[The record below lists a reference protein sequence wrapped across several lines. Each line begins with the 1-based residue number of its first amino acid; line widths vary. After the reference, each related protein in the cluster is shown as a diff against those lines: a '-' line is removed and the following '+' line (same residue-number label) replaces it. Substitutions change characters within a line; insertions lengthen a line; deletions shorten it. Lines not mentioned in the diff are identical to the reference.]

1 MKIALISMEI
11 IPGRPDL
18 NAVAMAERIREAK
31 DAHAELALFPALS
44 LSGLFLGSVWKQPS
58 FVRDCTAYAEEI
70 AAAAAGITVIFGN
83 VDAGGEGCCGLSRTL
98 LHARDGVLREVARRP
113 LHGAGTRFSP
123 LLYELPGEHVIL
135 AADASPFPLC
145 FGAGS
150 LAETAREKH
159 SSIFYVNT
167 LGLQDKGKTV
177 YAFPGR
183 AHAFN
188 EKGERVLMSPAY
200 TEGVTVI
207 DTEHLPPVLTSHS
220 EKPIAPI
227 HRTLRYAVRKFLAR
241 IHMKR
246 VVIGISGGIDSA
258 VADALYVDAIGAEN
272 VLLVNMPSKF
282 NSATTKGLAAQL
294 AKNLGCRHMIVP
306 IEESVSYTAK
316 QLSEIPI
323 EGAAAAPGE
332 HLTISSFV
340 RENMQARNRSGRV
353 LGTIAAAW
361 GAGFTCNGNKAE
373 TTVGYATLYGDLA
386 GFLCA
391 LADLWKYQVYDLAR
405 YLNENVY
412 RREAI
417 PQGIIDI
424 VPSAELSDAQ
434 NVDEGKGDP
443 IHYPY
448 HDYLFRAFVEADRN
462 PEDILTHYADDDLE
476 AYIGCEKGL
485 VKTYFPTAADFIA
498 DLERWWGLYTG
509 MAVAKRI
516 QSPPLLSVSG
526 RAYGSDHP
534 ESQIGSY
541 ETIRYRALKEKL
553 LQK

>member
-18 NAVAMAERIREAK
+18 NAAAMAERIREAK

-58 FVRDCTAYAEEI
+58 FVRDCMAYAEEI
-70 AAAAAGITVIFGN
+70 AAAADGITVVFGN
-83 VDAGGEGCCGLSRTL
+83 AAEAESCTSVRRTL
-98 LHARDGVLREVARRP
+98 MEARDGMLREVAHSP
-113 LHGAGTRFSP
+113 LHGTGNTFAP
-123 LLYELPGEHVIL
+123 LLYELPNENIIL
-135 AADASPFPLC
+135 AADASPFPIC

-150 LAETAREKH
+150 LAETAREKRKN
-159 SSIFYVNT
+159 IFYINT

-183 AHAFN
+183 AYVFSAA
-188 EKGERVLMSPAY
+188 GEHVTMSPAY
-200 TEGVTVI
+200 TEGITVV
-207 DTEHLPPVLTSHS
+207 DTDTLPAPILSHA
-220 EKPIAPI
+220 EPPIAPI
-227 HRTLRYAVRKFLAR
+227 HRMLRYAVRKFLAR

-258 VADALYVDAIGAEN
+258 VAAALYVDAIGAEN

-332 HLTISSFV
+332 RLTISSFV

-405 YLNENVY
+405 YLNEHVY
-412 RREAI
+412 GRETI

-443 IHYPY
+443 IRYPY

-485 VKTYFPTAADFIA
+485 VKTYFPTAEDFIT
-498 DLERWWGLYTG
+498 DLEHWWGIYRG

-526 RAYGSDHP
+526 HAYGSDYP
-534 ESQIGSY
+534 ESQIGAY
-541 ETIRYRALKEKL
+541 ETIAYRALKEKL
-553 LQK
+553 LHK

>member
-18 NAVAMAERIREAK
+18 NAADMAERIREAK

-58 FVRDCTAYAEEI
+58 FVRDCIAYAEEI
-70 AAAAAGITVIFGN
+70 AAAADGITVVFGN
-83 VDAGGEGCCGLSRTL
+83 AAEAESCTSVRRTL
-98 LHARDGVLREVARRP
+98 MEARDGMLREVAHSP
-113 LHGAGTRFSP
+113 LHGTGNTFAP
-123 LLYELPGEHVIL
+123 LLYELPNENIIL
-135 AADASPFPLC
+135 AADASPFPIC

-227 HRTLRYAVRKFLAR
+227 YRTLRYAVRKFLAR

-258 VADALYVDAIGAEN
+258 VAAALYVDAIGAEN

-405 YLNENVY
+405 YLNEHVY
-412 RREAI
+412 GRETI

-443 IHYPY
+443 IRYPY

-476 AYIGCEKGL
+476 TYIGCEKGL
-485 VKTYFPTAADFIA
+485 VKTYFPTAEDFIA
-498 DLERWWGLYTG
+498 DLEHWWGIYRG

-526 RAYGSDHP
+526 HAYGSDYP
-534 ESQIGSY
+534 ESQIGAY
-541 ETIRYRALKEKL
+541 ETITYRALKEKL
-553 LQK
+553 LHK

>member
-18 NAVAMAERIREAK
+18 NAAAMVERIREAK

-58 FVRDCTAYAEEI
+58 FVRDCMAYAEEI
-70 AAAAAGITVIFGN
+70 AAAADGITVVFGN
-83 VDAGGEGCCGLSRTL
+83 AAEAESCTSVRRTL
-98 LHARDGVLREVARRP
+98 MEARDGMLREVAHSP
-113 LHGAGTRFSP
+113 LHGTGNTFAP
-123 LLYELPGEHVIL
+123 LLYELPNENIIL
-135 AADASPFPLC
+135 AADASPFPIC

-150 LAETAREKH
+150 LAETAREKRKN
-159 SSIFYVNT
+159 IFYINT

-183 AHAFN
+183 AYVFSAA
-188 EKGERVLMSPAY
+188 GERVTMSPAY
-200 TEGVTVI
+200 TEGITVV
-207 DTEHLPPVLTSHS
+207 DTDTLPAPILSHA
-220 EKPIAPI
+220 EPPIAPI
-227 HRTLRYAVRKFLAR
+227 HRMLRYAVRKFLAR

-258 VADALYVDAIGAEN
+258 VAAALYVDAIGAEN

-332 HLTISSFV
+332 RLTISSFV

-405 YLNENVY
+405 YLNEHVY
-412 RREAI
+412 GRETI

-443 IHYPY
+443 IRYPY

-485 VKTYFPTAADFIA
+485 VKTYFPTAEDFIT
-498 DLERWWGLYTG
+498 DLEHWWGIYRG

-526 RAYGSDHP
+526 HAYGSDYP
-534 ESQIGSY
+534 ESQIGAY
-541 ETIRYRALKEKL
+541 ETIAYRALKEKL
-553 LQK
+553 LHK

>member
-11 IPGRPDL
+11 IPVRPDL
-18 NAVAMAERIREAK
+18 NAAAMVERIREAK

-58 FVRDCTAYAEEI
+58 FVRDCIAYAEEI
-70 AAAAAGITVIFGN
+70 AAAADGITVVFGN
-83 VDAGGEGCCGLSRTL
+83 AAEAESCTSVRRTL
-98 LHARDGVLREVARRP
+98 MEARDGMLREVAHSP
-113 LHGAGTRFSP
+113 LHGTGNTFAP
-123 LLYELPGEHVIL
+123 LLYELPNENIIL
-135 AADASPFPLC
+135 AADASPFPIC

-227 HRTLRYAVRKFLAR
+227 HRMLRYAVRKFLAR

-258 VADALYVDAIGAEN
+258 VAAALYVDAIGAEN

-405 YLNENVY
+405 YLNEHVY
-412 RREAI
+412 GRETI

-485 VKTYFPTAADFIA
+485 VKTYFPTAEDFIA
-498 DLERWWGLYTG
+498 DLEHWWGIYRG

-526 RAYGSDHP
+526 RAYGSDYP
-534 ESQIGSY
+534 ESQIGAY
-541 ETIRYRALKEKL
+541 ETIAYRALKEKL
-553 LQK
+553 LHK